1 MPDPL
6 PSSPR
11 SPALAPTRRSTLLAA
26 AALATVGSARAAA
39 PEEATLLVAGPS
51 QGPTAL
57 WADIIVPP
65 LTQALPPGTRVARE
79 TIGGADGVT
88 AANQFETRITS
99 DGGTALILPG
109 TAALAWLVGDPRARF
124 NAGQW
129 VTALAGITPAV
140 IASRLPLAQLT
151 AGRVVRVDG
160 GPAGAALPAL
170 LALELLGTLPQAI
183 PPRPNHPDA
192 DVVLLHGRDVARQ
205 IEEAAQGGFR
215 PILVLEDQG
224 VGGSAAR
231 NPNFPG
237 VPTVG
242 ERLPSGPR
250 RPLAAALGAA
260 MAAVRLDTA
269 LVLPPLTSAAM
280 VALWRRACAQVV
292 AAPSTQAAAAR
303 FGIHPDADADAVAS
317 TAPLAAIDA
326 ASLLE
331 LRHWLAQR
339 FGWHPA

>member
-11 SPALAPTRRSTLLAA
+11 SPAWAPTRRRALLTAA
-26 AALATVGSARAAA
+26 AFTTIGSVRAAV

-57 WADIIVPP
+57 WADVILPP
-65 LTQALPPGTRVARE
+65 LTQALPPGTRLARE
-79 TIGGADGVT
+79 SIGGADGVT
-88 AANQFETRITS
+88 AANQFEARVAA

-109 TAALAWLVGDPRARF
+109 AAVLAWLVGDTRARF

-151 AGRVVRVDG
+151 AGQVVRVAG

-170 LALELLGTLPQAI
+170 LALELMGTLPQAI
-183 PPRPNHPDA
+183 PPRPNHADA
-192 DVVLLHGRDVARQ
+192 DVVLLHGREIAGQ
-205 IEEAAQGGFR
+205 IDEAVQGGFR
-215 PILVLEDQG
+215 PILVLQDQAI
-224 VGGSAAR
+224 GGSAGR
-231 NPNFPG
+231 NPSLPDI
-237 VPTVG
+237 PTVG
-242 ERLPSGPR
+242 EWLPPGSP
-250 RPLAAALGAA
+250 RPLATALGAA
-260 MAAVRLDTA
+260 IAAVRLDTA

-280 VALWRRACAQVV
+280 VALWRRACAQVA
-292 AAPSTQAAAAR
+292 AAPSTQAAGAR

-317 TAPLAAIDA
+317 TAPLAAMDA
-326 ASLLE
+326 AALLE

-339 FGWHPA
+339 FGWHSS